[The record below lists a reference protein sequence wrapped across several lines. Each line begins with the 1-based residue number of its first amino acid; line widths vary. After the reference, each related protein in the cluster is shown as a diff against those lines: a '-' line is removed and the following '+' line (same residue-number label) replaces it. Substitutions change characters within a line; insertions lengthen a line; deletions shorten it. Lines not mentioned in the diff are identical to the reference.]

1 MSEIFLHK
9 TKFSMSSLGW
19 YLFYKLFR
27 RRHPIIYYAVLIV
40 IFGIFALVW
49 TMILTQMSSPS
60 SMLLSS
66 STSNQIDET
75 KFSLMIFSSNDNDD
89 LQRKRK
95 ENQLNLNSDD
105 QVNYQ
110 NDDDEDKKAINSI
123 EFYQAKIAKLQNE
136 IDQLKQQQE
145 QCTYITGH
153 MNAQINQ
160 VSSLG
165 YPSFG

>member
-9 TKFSMSSLGW
+9 SKFSMSSLSR

-60 SMLLSS
+60 MLLSS

-95 ENQLNLNSDD
+95 ENQLNFNSDD

-110 NDDDEDKKAINSI
+110 NDDDEDKKAMNSI

-145 QCTYITGH
+145 QCAYITGH

-160 VSSLG
+160 VSSVN
-165 YPSFG
+165 YTKFG

>member
-49 TMILTQMSSPS
+49 TMILTQMSSP

>member
-9 TKFSMSSLGW
+9 SKFSMSSLSR

-40 IFGIFALVW
+40 IFGIFALIW

-60 SMLLSS
+60 SLLSS

-89 LQRKRK
+89 DLQRKQK

-110 NDDDEDKKAINSI
+110 NDDDSDKKTMNSI

-136 IDQLKQQQE
+136 IDSLKLQQE
-145 QCTYITGH
+145 QCAYITGH

-160 VSSLG
+160 VF
-165 YPSFG
+165 SFNFLVW